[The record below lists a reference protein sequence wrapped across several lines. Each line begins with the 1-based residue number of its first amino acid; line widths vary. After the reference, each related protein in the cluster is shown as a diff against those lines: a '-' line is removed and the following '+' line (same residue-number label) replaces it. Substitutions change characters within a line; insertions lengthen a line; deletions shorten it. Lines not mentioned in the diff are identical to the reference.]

1 MSRHQPVAHGARDR
15 FPTNV
20 PDLLKHLDTLCPEPS
35 VRPDQPIE
43 KIMFEAGRRDLVHQ
57 LRREF
62 ERSVQRPDSI

>member
-15 FPTNV
+15 FPTNI
-20 PDLLKHLDTLCPEPS
+20 PDLLRYLDTLCPEPD

-43 KIMFEAGRRDLVHQ
+43 KIMFAAGRRDLVHQ

-62 ERSVQRPDSI
+62 ERSLQRPDA